1 MKHITVLACIAIII
15 SMAACKKGLTGF
27 RESLVGNYNCIKH
40 SYSYYP
46 SYDSIGQMTWITS
59 DVVIG
64 TATISVSAL
73 ASNDSAIVVN
83 GNTYNFSSA
92 NGTQIQFWG
101 PSVNSSSQANFVIH
115 NDSIWVQYI
124 YDYGISHE
132 YYYYWT
138 GHKQ

>member
-1 MKHITVLACIAIII
+1 
-15 SMAACKKGLTGF
+15 
-27 RESLVGNYNCIKH
+27 
-40 SYSYYP
+40 
-46 SYDSIGQMTWITS
+46 MTWITS